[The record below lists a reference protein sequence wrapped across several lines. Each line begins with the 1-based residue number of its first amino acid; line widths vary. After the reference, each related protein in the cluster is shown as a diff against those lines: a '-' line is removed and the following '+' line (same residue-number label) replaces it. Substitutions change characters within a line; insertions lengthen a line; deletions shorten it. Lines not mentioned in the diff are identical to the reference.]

1 MKKILLF
8 TMILVTVVT
17 LCFAFVACGPKTDY
31 TVGIVQFAPH
41 GALDAANEAFQ
52 NKLNQLITE
61 KGKTISFVYNNAQ
74 GKQDN
79 AVTAADTLV
88 NRNVDL
94 IFAIATPAAQQVAS
108 ATSDIPIVFTA
119 VTSAEIA
126 GLTAG
131 NITGATDLNDVEKQV
146 ELMTQLCPGAD
157 KLGVLYSTDEPN
169 SQLQKDLAVKAMK
182 EKGFSEDDIVVYG
195 INTVDMVENS
205 FNNFKNKGVDCVYI
219 PTDNRLA
226 EAAASVHEYNKS
238 TGANIP
244 IVCGETGM
252 NEKCGV
258 ATYGVNY
265 TSLGE
270 KAAEI
275 AFDILFNGK
284 TPSEIPVADPVIT
297 IADFSLNEAIA
308 KEINFT
314 IPDEVKN
321 IGK

>member
-1 MKKILLF
+1 MKKIVMAL
-8 TMILVTVVT
+8 MLVVITAT
-17 LCFAFVACGPKTDY
+17 LCFTFASCGEKTDY

-41 GALDAANEAFQ
+41 SALDAANSAFQ
-52 NKLNQLITE
+52 SKLKDLVEEQ
-61 KGKTISFVYNNAQ
+61 GKTIKFIDNNAQ

-88 NRNVDL
+88 NRGVNL

-108 ATSDIPIVFTA
+108 ATTDIPIVFTA

-126 GLTAG
+126 GLTAK

-157 KLGVLYSTDEPN
+157 KFGILYSTDEPN
-169 SQLQKDLAVKAMK
+169 SQLQKDLAMEAMK
-182 EKGFSEDDIVVYG
+182 KKGFSEDNIEVLG
-195 INTVDMVENS
+195 INTIDMVENS
-205 FNNFKNKGVDCVYI
+205 FNTFKNKGVDCIYI

-244 IVCGETGM
+244 VVCGETGM
-252 NEKCGV
+252 NEACGV

-265 TSLGE
+265 SKLGE
-270 KAAEI
+270 KAAQI

-284 TPSEIPVADPVIT
+284 SPADIPVVNPEIT
-297 IADFSLNEAIA
+297 VADFSLNEKIA
-308 KEINFT
+308 GEIKFV